1 MDFYF
6 NNNSTYVT
14 HNLNN
19 ITANWHL
26 INTLFLIFF
35 KSQYLHKIY
44 FCIFSNNLEY
54 IGTYVLNV

>member
-6 NNNSTYVT
+6 NNNSTYVI

-26 INTLFLIFF
+26 INTLFLKF
-35 KSQYLHKIY
+35 
-44 FCIFSNNLEY
+44 
-54 IGTYVLNV
+54 LNHTT